1 MRTVT
6 FIFLALCAPFAG
18 CSTYSP
24 VTIAV
29 SNDRGEPVS
38 GASIQV
44 APMYFFN
51 PTDKNYIIVGPYDI
65 MEPFPAKGDYAIT
78 GDDGTATLKV
88 ANECPLE
95 LQVLAANHMQWDG
108 EIAITVQGE
117 VTLKKY
123 HSQSKLHITAK

>member
-6 FIFLALCAPFAG
+6 FIFLALCATFTG

-38 GASIQV
+38 GASIKV

-51 PTDKNYIIVGPYDI
+51 PTNTNYIIVGPYDI
-65 MEPFPAKGDYAIT
+65 IEPFPANGDYGIT

-88 ANECPLE
+88 ANESPLE
-95 LQVLAANHMQWDG
+95 LQVFALHHKQWDG
-108 EIAITVQGE
+108 QIAITVQGE
-117 VTLKKY
+117 VTIKKY
-123 HSQSKLHITAK
+123 HSLSKLHITAK